1 MRFFQ
6 GAVGV
11 IETSHTCRA
20 NQCRNH
26 KNVCIL
32 WVAGWQP
39 GKVSTK
45 DTLSPIS
52 YTTMASIVLSGYSI
66 RNVLVWYVYIYIYL
80 CRIWYKDVHH
90 QTSSI
95 QKWCGNL
102 QVDCRSSLKPLSS
115 RGSIIHVLL
124 NHEIMIREPSFDAES
139 LRSLGITGVSPR
151 ILVCSQISQARGLR
165 NNICPSRHRA
175 CLGGWNVTLK
185 RNDITAAIRG
195 HHVPMLTT
203 ISRGPLKTQCG
214 HWPPPGS
221 TASGEQRIC
230 QELPQNDDFLPQL
243 TSYREGISV
252 QRRKSTA
259 QLPVASYSVYIS
271 KSLLWEIH
279 GKDWF
284 FFVW

>member
-66 RNVLVWYVYIYIYL
+66 RNVLVWYVYIYIIYL

-115 RGSIIHVLL
+115 RGSIIHVAFKSWKSWFGNQVLTR
-124 NHEIMIREPSFDAES
+124 NHWGLSES
-139 LRSLGITGVSPR
+139 LG
-151 ILVCSQISQARGLR
+151 
-165 NNICPSRHRA
+165 
-175 CLGGWNVTLK
+175 
-185 RNDITAAIRG
+185 
-195 HHVPMLTT
+195 
-203 ISRGPLKTQCG
+203 
-214 HWPPPGS
+214 
-221 TASGEQRIC
+221 
-230 QELPQNDDFLPQL
+230 
-243 TSYREGISV
+243 
-252 QRRKSTA
+252 
-259 QLPVASYSVYIS
+259 
-271 KSLLWEIH
+271 SLLVSLYVHKSAKRVGYATTYVLPGTGRALEDETLHWNATTLLQPYEDIMFQCWQPSQEVH
-279 GKDWF
+279 
-284 FFVW
+284 